1 MSHAHGYVPV
11 RSEKMAA
18 QPTKCAFEEDENG
31 QEVDFCVVFVLKNG
45 ASSKTKTRFISL
57 NQSARKRDLV
67 DRVFSL
73 DEGTFAKPCESNQLT
88 SSFLYAGTSV
98 SGPWI
103 SVEGGCKIGSLHTD
117 FVKDE
122 NICKRWLE

>member
-73 DEGTFAKPCESNQLT
+73 DEGTFAKPCEST
-88 SSFLYAGTSV
+88 WSSFLYAYGNLLAPAPLIMMLMV
-98 SGPWI
+98 FGVNVPCYD
-103 SVEGGCKIGSLHTD
+103 G
-117 FVKDE
+117 
-122 NICKRWLE
+122 

>member
-1 MSHAHGYVPV
+1 MSHCHGYVPV

-18 QPTKCAFEEDENG
+18 QPTKRAFEEDENG

-45 ASSKTKTRFISL
+45 ASSKT
-57 NQSARKRDLV
+57 NQGARKRDLA

-88 SSFLYAGTSV
+88 SSFLSIEVRKY
-98 SGPWI
+98 
-103 SVEGGCKIGSLHTD
+103 CLNFSLY
-117 FVKDE
+117 
-122 NICKRWLE
+122 

>member
-31 QEVDFCVVFVLKNG
+31 QEVDFCVVFFLKNG
-45 ASSKTKTRFISL
+45 TSSKTKTRFISL

-88 SSFLYAGTSV
+88 SMQVLLYQAHGYLLKAGAKLAACTRILIINF
-98 SGPWI
+98 W
-103 SVEGGCKIGSLHTD
+103 
-117 FVKDE
+117 
-122 NICKRWLE
+122 N